1 MIERWELCKLD
12 ADYIYFYN
20 PKVSTQ
26 FEQFK
31 DYLRRF
37 DASFKSRGK
46 SDDRAVVICKLL
58 SDFWEPYAGNEHIDC
73 LRRIYQNDFHS

>member
-37 DASFKSRGK
+37 DASFKSRG
-46 SDDRAVVICKLL
+46 
-58 SDFWEPYAGNEHIDC
+58 
-73 LRRIYQNDFHS
+73 